1 MSNGP
6 RRPTVALADLGGDG
20 LAWPGAAISA
30 HSQACPESWLLDP
43 STSMTDDTHRWAVLV
58 SLSLSLFHPNTHPL
72 IPITRGSVPADSMT
86 TTVDTQTDL
95 FVWARELKRENKRI
109 AEINAARVRNRGYLV
124 FAIDPTV
131 SPEDPNYCEIYA
143 TEART
148 PNQAAG
154 KIRPL
159 AAGRRLHVY
168 LATGKYK
175 YKHELAD
182 ARWVA

>member
-1 MSNGP
+1 MP
-6 RRPTVALADLGGDG
+6 PPT
-20 LAWPGAAISA
+20 
-30 HSQACPESWLLDP
+30 
-43 STSMTDDTHRWAVLV
+43 
-58 SLSLSLFHPNTHPL
+58 
-72 IPITRGSVPADSMT
+72 
-86 TTVDTQTDL
+86 DTQIDL
-95 FVWARELKRENKRI
+95 FAWARELEQENERI
-109 AEINAARVRNRGYLV
+109 AKVNDERARRRGYLV
-124 FAIDPTV
+124 FANDPTV
-131 SPEDPNYCEIYA
+131 SPEDPNYCEVYA

-175 YKHELAD
+175 HELAD